1 MGNCDLLKNDTPSYI
16 KEVETYSIDKT
27 YMARSKNTVKPSQ
40 KKTSNKSND
49 TQTHSTKNESLN
61 FTIADLE
68 AALNKAAKVAAE
80 ATIRELLEAQS

>member
-1 MGNCDLLKNDTPSYI
+1 MRSCDLLKNDTPSYI

-27 YMARSKNTVKPSQ
+27 YMARSKNTLKSSQ

-68 AALNKAAKVAAE
+68 AALNKAAKIAAE